1 MLYFEGTRH
10 FYLSGSGFNMLRDT
24 RYTLKAYPQEETAV
38 TKGLSYTIP
47 SENIIFTTDKD
58 NNTIIDVVMTEK
70 MELGTYNLIFE
81 WAYGQNPAG
90 IPEKLT
96 APALKFV
103 VTDDKSYKNDYY
115 GIAAIVK
122 EEPQTGKW
130 EYHIKTFPG
139 EVQFK
144 AFKENESNKGKVL
157 IELRGEFTVQRDAEG
172 NVISCSAASL
182 SESSDPINING
193 VLDLTEGDLWLPC
206 QIHRAKCVIIDMRNL
221 LTSYSRR
228 PYGTA
233 CLPDPLEYARNMHL
247 SAMTERQ
254 QAEKDPR
261 KDLNEISIL

>member
-1 MLYFEGTRH
+1 M
-10 FYLSGSGFNMLRDT
+10 
-24 RYTLKAYPQEETAV
+24 
-38 TKGLSYTIP
+38 
-47 SENIIFTTDKD
+47 
-58 NNTIIDVVMTEK
+58 VMTEK

-115 GIAAIVK
+115 GIAAIMK

-193 VLDLTEGDLWLPC
+193 VLDLTEGDLMVALSDTPG
-206 QIHRAKCVIIDMRNL
+206 QKCVIIDMEGNL
-221 LTSYSRR
+221 LTSYSRT
-228 PYGTA
+228 PVWNGVAYLT
-233 CLPDPLEYARNMHL
+233 PLEYGKEYALVGYDRRGNKL
-247 SAMTERQ
+247 
-254 QAEKDPR
+254 EKDP
-261 KDLNEISIL
+261 KKI